1 MNHDSS
7 SQAAESSTSHHA
19 TPAAFPHPAY
29 ARHILRPFFE
39 DAQRLLF
46 APMLAANAA
55 HLIML
60 AETAII
66 PSAQAGRVLSALR
79 QVETAGPAS
88 FDYAPAIEDLF
99 FAVEGRLIALAGPEA
114 GGNLQIARSRND
126 LDAAMCRL
134 LLRERLLA
142 ALDQTLDLR
151 DRLLTFAGAHIETLM
166 PGITHTQPAQP
177 TTLAHYLA
185 GVLAPLERDTTRLRA
200 AYARVNQSP
209 LGAAAFTTTGFP
221 IDRDLLARLLGFVGV
236 VENGYDAVG
245 GSDCMLEPMTT
256 LTILA
261 SGLSRFV
268 HDLLIWARAEV
279 GILRIGDEFVQIS
292 SIMPQKRNP
301 VVLEHVR
308 ARIGYVH
315 GDAATVTTMLHS
327 SAFGDTA
334 DINDQIYVP
343 LARAFDALG
352 SVLELLTAIFATA
365 TIDRDLLARRAG
377 LGFTTST
384 ELADTLVRDHG
395 LPFRSAHGVAAA
407 TVRLALARGLDA
419 AQVTP
424 ALLDEAAATVIGR
437 SLNLTADALRAALDP
452 WTFVR
457 RRNLPGGP
465 APEAMQR
472 SLAAHQSALDADR
485 AWLAGERTR
494 LREADLERKRWATH
508 LISQAAVALGQDLT

>member
-1 MNHDSS
+1 V
-7 SQAAESSTSHHA
+7 
-19 TPAAFPHPAY
+19 
-29 ARHILRPFFE
+29 
-39 DAQRLLF
+39 
-46 APMLAANAA
+46 LA
-55 HLIML
+55 
-60 AETAII
+60 
-66 PSAQAGRVLSALR
+66 ALR
-79 QVETAGPAS
+79 QIAAEGAGA
-88 FDYAPAIEDLF
+88 FDYAPAVEDLF
-99 FAVEGRLIALAGPEA
+99 FAVEGRLIVLAGPEA
-114 GGNLQIARSRND
+114 GGNVQIARSRND

-134 LLRERLLA
+134 LLRERLLGA
-142 ALDQTLDLR
+142 IGQALDLR
-151 DRLLTFAGAHIETLM
+151 ARLLAFAREHVETLM

-185 GVLAPLERDTTRLRA
+185 GVLGPLTRDTARLRA
-200 AYARVNQSP
+200 AYARVNESP

-221 IDRDLLARLLGFVGV
+221 IDRELLAQLLGFQGV

-245 GSDCMLEPMTT
+245 GSDCMIEPVTT

-308 ARIGYVH
+308 ARIGYVY
-315 GDAATVTTMLHS
+315 GDAATVATLLHG

-352 SVLELLTAIFATA
+352 SVLELLTAVFATA
-365 TIDRDLLARRAG
+365 QVDRALLASRAG
-377 LGFTTST
+377 TGFTTST

-395 LPFRSAHGVAAA
+395 LPFRSAHGIAAA
-407 TVRLALARGLDA
+407 TVRAAIAQGLEA

-424 ALLDEAAATVIGR
+424 TLVDEAAQVVIGR
-437 SLNLTADALRAALDP
+437 PIGLAAESLHAALDP

-465 APEAMQR
+465 APEAMAR
-472 SLAAHQSALDADR
+472 SLATLGSALASDR
-485 AWLAGERTR
+485 AWLAAEQSRLAAADAER
-494 LREADLERKRWATH
+494 ERRVAM
-508 LISQAAVALGQDLT
+508 LVALAGEAG

>member
-1 MNHDSS
+1 MHDQHDS
-7 SQAAESSTSHHA
+7 TNPPA
-19 TPAAFPHPAY
+19 TPSFPHPAY
-29 ARHILRPFFE
+29 TRHLLRPFFE
-39 DAQRLLF
+39 DARHLLF

-55 HLIML
+55 HLVML
-60 AETAII
+60 AETGII
-66 PSAQAGRVLSALR
+66 SATQAGRVLSALR
-79 QVETAGPAS
+79 QVETAGPES
-88 FDYAPAIEDLF
+88 FEYAPAVEDLF

-142 ALDQTLDLR
+142 ALGQTLDLR
-151 DRLLTFAGAHIETLM
+151 ERLLTFAGEHIETLM

-185 GVLAPLERDTTRLRA
+185 GVLGPLERDTARLRA
-200 AYARVNQSP
+200 AYERVNQSP

-221 IDRDLLARLLGFVGV
+221 IDRELVARLLGFVGV

-245 GSDCMLEPMTT
+245 GSDCMIEPMAT

-268 HDLLIWARAEV
+268 HDLLIWARSEV

-343 LARAFDALG
+343 LARAFAALG
-352 SVLELLTAIFATA
+352 SVLELLTAVFATA
-365 TIDRDLLARRAG
+365 SIDRDLLARRAG
-377 LGFTTST
+377 VGFTTST

-395 LPFRSAHGVAAA
+395 LPFRSAHSVAAA
-407 TVRLALARGLDA
+407 AVRLAITRGLEA
-419 AQVTP
+419 PQVTP
-424 ALLDEAAATVIGR
+424 ALVDEAAVSAIGR
-437 SLNLTADALRAALDP
+437 PLGLTDAALRAALDP
-452 WTFVR
+452 RAFVR
-457 RRNLPGGP
+457 RRSLPGGP
-465 APEAMQR
+465 APEAMR
-472 SLAAHQSALDADR
+472 GSLAALRSALQTDH
-485 AWLAGERTR
+485 AWLTEEQTR
-494 LREADLERKRWATH
+494 LLEADLERERRAAQ
-508 LISQAAVALGQDLT
+508 LIALAADAIGEI

>member
-1 MNHDSS
+1 MLHN
-7 SQAAESSTSHHA
+7 SQSSTDALSTD
-19 TPAAFPHPAY
+19 TPTTAPQFPHPAY

-39 DAQRLLF
+39 EGRRFLF
-46 APMLAANAA
+46 GPMLAANAA
-55 HLIML
+55 HLLML
-60 AETAII
+60 AETGII
-66 PSAQAGRVLSALR
+66 AAAQAGKVLLALR
-79 QVETAGPAS
+79 QIESEGAGT
-88 FDYAPAIEDLF
+88 FDYAPAVEDLF

-134 LLRERLLA
+134 LLRERLLGA
-142 ALDQTLDLR
+142 IGQALDLR
-151 DRLLTFAGAHIETLM
+151 ERLLNFAREHIETLM

-185 GVLAPLERDTTRLRA
+185 GVLGPLGRDTARLRA
-200 AYARVNQSP
+200 AYARVNESP

-221 IDRDLLARLLGFVGV
+221 IDRDSLARLLGFQGV

-245 GSDCMLEPMTT
+245 GSDCMIEPMTT
-256 LTILA
+256 LTILV

-279 GILRIGDEFVQIS
+279 GTLRIGDEFVQIS

-308 ARIGYVH
+308 ARIGYVY
-315 GDAATVTTMLHS
+315 GDAATVATMLHS

-352 SVLELLTAIFATA
+352 SVLELLTALFATA
-365 TIDRDLLARRAG
+365 QVDRALLARRAG
-377 LGFTTST
+377 TGFTTST

-395 LPFRSAHGVAAA
+395 LPFRSAHSIAAA
-407 TVRLALARGLDA
+407 TVRNAIALGLDA
-419 AQVTP
+419 SQVTP
-424 ALLDEAAATVIGR
+424 ALVDEAAASVVGR
-437 SLNLTADALRAALDP
+437 PLGLTADSLRAALDP

-465 APEAMQR
+465 APEAMAH
-472 SLAAHQSALDADR
+472 SLAIIDATLSSDR
-485 AWLAGERTR
+485 AWLAAERSR
-494 LREADLERKRWATH
+494 LADADAERE
-508 LISQAAVALGQDLT
+508 QCVAALVALSEESR